1 MSSSTSS
8 SLLVDGADGWSARSV
23 FEGSGVASSVV
34 AYTYDDIILMPGYI
48 DFPVDEVVLTSRFT
62 RNIRLQTPLASS
74 PMDTVTEHQM
84 AIGMAMHGGI
94 GVIHYNNTV
103 EEQCREVRLVKRYEN
118 GFITDPVCLA
128 PHNTIKDLFAVKDSV
143 GFGGFPIT
151 EDGKL
156 GSRLVGIVTSRDVDF
171 RTDLETPL
179 SEIMTTD
186 LVVAHEPCTLA
197 EANLIMRESKK
208 GKLPIVNDKNQL
220 IALTSRTDLKK
231 NRDFPQATKDS
242 NKQLRVGAAV
252 GTRPADRD
260 RAAALIKEGVDVI
273 VLDSSQGNSK
283 YQLDMVKWLKS
294 TFPEI
299 DVMGGNVVTRAQAL
313 SLIAA
318 GVDGIRVGMGVGSIC
333 TTQEVCACGR
343 AQGSAVYH
351 VAKAAREHN
360 IPIVADGGVGN
371 TGHIIKALCLG
382 ASAVMCG
389 SLLAGTEEAPG
400 NYFFQDGVRMK
411 KYRGMGSIEAMSKG
425 SGKRYFN
432 ESSAV
437 KVAQGV
443 SGAVV
448 DKGSVKKFVPY
459 LVQGVK
465 HGFQD
470 IGARSVDEVNTM
482 REEGRLRF
490 EIRSASAQREG
501 GIHGLASYEKRLY

>member
-1 MSSSTSS
+1 MPTSHS
-8 SLLVDGADGWSARSV
+8 LVDGADGWSARSV

-94 GVIHYNNTV
+94 GVIHYNNTI

-118 GFITDPVCLA
+118 GFITDPICLA

-208 GKLPIVNDKNQL
+208 GKLPIVNDKHQL

-252 GTRPADRD
+252 GTRPGDRD
-260 RAAALIKEGVDVI
+260 RAAALVKEGVDVI
-273 VLDSSQGNSK
+273 VLDSSQGYSK
-283 YQLDMVKWLKS
+283 YQL
-294 TFPEI
+294 
-299 DVMGGNVVTRAQAL
+299 
-313 SLIAA
+313 
-318 GVDGIRVGMGVGSIC
+318 
-333 TTQEVCACGR
+333 
-343 AQGSAVYH
+343 
-351 VAKAAREHN
+351 
-360 IPIVADGGVGN
+360 
-371 TGHIIKALCLG
+371 
-382 ASAVMCG
+382 
-389 SLLAGTEEAPG
+389 
-400 NYFFQDGVRMK
+400 
-411 KYRGMGSIEAMSKG
+411 
-425 SGKRYFN
+425 
-432 ESSAV
+432 
-437 KVAQGV
+437 
-443 SGAVV
+443 
-448 DKGSVKKFVPY
+448 
-459 LVQGVK
+459 
-465 HGFQD
+465 
-470 IGARSVDEVNTM
+470 
-482 REEGRLRF
+482 
-490 EIRSASAQREG
+490 
-501 GIHGLASYEKRLY
+501 